1 MTATML
7 IRHQVNDYAAW
18 RSVYDSVEPLRQ
30 RFGCTGAEVHRDPI
44 DENDV
49 FVLHRFPS
57 LGQAQGFAESDEL
70 KNAMGNAGVAG
81 PPRIE
86 IVMEV

>member
-30 RFGCTGAEVHRDPI
+30 RFGCTAAEVHRDPT
-44 DENDV
+44 DLNDV
-49 FVLHRFPS
+49 FVVHRFPTVE
-57 LGQAQGFAESDEL
+57 QAQGFAGSDEL
-70 KNAMGNAGVAG
+70 KNAMGNAGVVG

-86 IVMEV
+86 IVTEA